1 MNRKLKIFLY
11 SLLGILS
18 FLVISFL
25 VLYLA
30 LNEELPQGSPGP
42 EADEFAAKI
51 LKRVQHENYE
61 STDVI
66 QWTFRNKNNY
76 FWKKDEG
83 VVEVKWDKVFVK
95 LNTSKPA
102 QSLVFDQQ
110 TEITGDQKDPYIQKA
125 LKNFN
130 NDSFWIVAPHKLFD
144 SGTTRKLVTLENGQ
158 KALLVTYSSGGSTP
172 GDSYLWN
179 VDQSYLPVSYKM
191 WVSILP
197 IGGLEA
203 TWENWKTTA
212 SGILVPQKHQILGI
226 DIPMSNIKAWR
237 DASLEN

>member
-18 FLVISFL
+18 FLAISFL
-25 VLYLA
+25 ILYLA
-30 LNEELPQGSPGP
+30 LNEELPQGSSGP
-42 EADEFAAKI
+42 KADDFAAKI

-61 STDVI
+61 GTDVI
-66 QWTFRNKNNY
+66 QWTFRNKNKY
-76 FWKKDEG
+76 LWKKDEG
-83 VVEVKWDKVFVK
+83 VVEVKWDEVFVK
-95 LNTSKPA
+95 LNTSKPT

-110 TEITGDQKDPYIQKA
+110 AEIIGDQKNPYIQKA

-144 SGTTRKLVTLENGQ
+144 SGTTRKLVTMENGQ
-158 KALLVTYSSGGSTP
+158 RALLVTYSSGGSTP

-179 VDQSYLPVSYKM
+179 VDESYLPVSYKM
-191 WVSILP
+191 WVGILP

-203 TWENWKTTA
+203 TWENWKITA

-226 DIPMSNIKAWR
+226 DIPMSNIEAWK
-237 DASLEN
+237 DAPLEK